1 MSGELSVQAADNL
14 SGRGRSAGHLEIA
27 ESSHHEPATL
37 LLVFDRA
44 VVRDGVR
51 ALLTTDDEV
60 SVIGESSGQL
70 DDVMSAVHRLHPD
83 VVLVDQQ
90 LDGEDGIATAA
101 GLIRRLPEE
110 ETPGVVILSGADRAA
125 DFGRA
130 ARAGVRGFLLEQ
142 DDSTHIVSGVKAVA
156 AGEAWLSSRAARRL
170 LDHYRT
176 GEAPPGNSLR
186 AGPETLTR
194 RERGVVELIAKGR
207 SNAEI
212 AAELVVGEATVK
224 THVSRILTKLKLRD
238 RTQLAA
244 FAYRNGLAA
253 DEPVPPLRARE
264 PRGQA
269 TLSGRRALDH

>member
-1 MSGELSVQAADNL
+1 MSGERNAQTADEL
-14 SGRGRSAGHLEIA
+14 SGMGRPAGHLVVA
-27 ESSHHEPATL
+27 EPSDHGPATL

-60 SVIGESSGQL
+60 SVIGESGGQL

-90 LDGEDGIATAA
+90 LDGADGIATAA
-101 GLIRRLPEE
+101 GLIRRLPDD
-110 ETPGVVILSGADRAA
+110 ETPGVVILSGSDRAG

-130 ARAGVRGFLLEQ
+130 AQAGVRGFLLEQ

-156 AGEAWLSSRAARRL
+156 AGEAWLSARAARRL
-170 LDHYRT
+170 LEHYRT
-176 GEAPPGNSLR
+176 AGAGNSLR
-186 AGPETLTR
+186 ADPERLTR
-194 RERGVVELIAKGR
+194 RERSVVELIAKGR

-212 AAELVVGEATVK
+212 ATELVVGEATVK

-244 FAYRNGLAA
+244 FAYRNGLTDDELGPSLRPPGPPAQAA
-253 DEPVPPLRARE
+253 
-264 PRGQA
+264 
-269 TLSGRRALDH
+269 LSGRRALDY